1 MASVMQ
7 REFASFTEFYPVY
20 LSEHSDRTCRELHF
34 AGSTLALLC
43 LGMLFIT
50 GNLWW
55 LLAALASGYSFA
67 WIGHFF
73 FEKNQPA
80 TFKHPV
86 YSFLGDWVMYWQ
98 MLTGQASF

>member
-20 LSEHSDRTCRELHF
+20 LSEHSNRNCRELHF

-43 LGMLFIT
+43 LGALFIT

-55 LLAALASGYSFA
+55 LLAALTSGYSFA